1 MIGFDFT
8 GRTALVV
15 GGSTGIGNAAAQMFR
30 EAGATV
36 HVTGTRA
43 DAAAYGGTDGS
54 LDGLAYHRLDIGDRA
69 AVDAFAPGIDR
80 LDALVIA
87 AGMVMY
93 KRAEFDIE
101 NFEKVLSANLTGFM
115 QLSTKFRPALRA
127 AKGSIVNVGSVAS
140 FKGVVGQP
148 AYSASKGGLR
158 RLTKSLALAF
168 AGDGVRVNLVA
179 PGLIRTK
186 MTEVT
191 WADDR
196 RAAATVA
203 AIPLKRL
210 GEPRDVAGAILF
222 LCSDLAAYITGESIL
237 IDGGAT
243 A

>member
-1 MIGFDFT
+1 VIGLDFA
-8 GRTALVV
+8 GKTALVV

-36 HVTGTRA
+36 HVAGTRA
-43 DAAAYGGTDGS
+43 DAAAYAGTDG
-54 LDGLAYHRLDIGDRA
+54 DMTGLTYHRLDIGDRDAVA
-69 AVDAFAPGIDR
+69 AFDPGIEA

-93 KRAEFDIE
+93 KRAEFEIE
-101 NFEKVLSANLTGFM
+101 NFEKVISANLTGFM
-115 QLSTKFRPALRA
+115 QLSTKFLPQLRA

-158 RLTKSLALAF
+158 TLTKSLAMAF

-179 PGLIRTK
+179 PGLIKTK
-186 MTEVT
+186 MTEIT
-191 WADDR
+191 WANDA
-196 RAAATVA
+196 RAAATEA

-222 LCSDLAAYITGESIL
+222 LCSDLAGYITGESIL